1 MKVVI
6 IYGNGRK
13 GSTYNCVQIIK
24 RTIGQYEDVK
34 FEEIWLPKD
43 FPELCCGCFNC
54 ILKGELFCPHSEY
67 VYPIVNSIIEADGI
81 IMASPA
87 YGLDVSGAMK
97 TLIDHLCFM
106 WMPHRPHNEV
116 FSKIGFVVSTAA
128 GSGMKRTNKTMKLAL
143 NYMGFKRVY
152 DFGSAV
158 AASRWEDVKGSKK
171 LIIEKKLIKKSHK
184 YYQSLV
190 DRKKLKS
197 RLSTRLTF
205 IVMRKMISGYQDGNI
220 DKEYWKSMGWFDNIK
235 PV

>member
-24 RTIGQYEDVK
+24 RTIEQYEDII
-34 FEEIWLPKD
+34 FQEIWLPKD

-106 WMPHRPHNEV
+106 WMPHRPHNEM

-190 DRKKLKS
+190 TRKKLKS

>member
-43 FPELCCGCFNC
+43 LPELCCGCFNC
-54 ILKGELFCPHSEY
+54 ILKGEWFCPHSEY
-67 VYPIVNSIIEADGI
+67 VSPIVSSIIEADGI
-81 IMASPA
+81 ILASPA

-106 WMPHRPHNEV
+106 WMPHRPHNEM

-128 GSGMKRTNKTMKLAL
+128 GSGMKRTNKTMKLTL

-171 LIIEKKLIKKSHK
+171 LIIEKKLIKKSQK

-190 DRKKLKS
+190 NRKKLKS

-205 IVMRKMISGYQDGNI
+205 TVMRKMISGYQDGNV
-220 DKEYWKSMGWFDNIK
+220 DKEYWKSMGWFDNVR